1 MGYASFSEQLATP
14 EVVPLTDGDHPSF
27 IGSFLLNDISICDRL
42 IKEHKKSKD
51 VLRGYVVKSSI
62 TEERSAEEKKKQIRE
77 VDLTQK
83 NSFDLDI
90 GYLSK
95 PISKEYFNGLQECLE
110 LYKQIYFF
118 SDKCNQYGIEGG
130 QVQKY
135 PKGGGFFHYHTE
147 ATSLATCSRNLVY
160 MTYLND
166 VEDGGETEF
175 FYQKLKVKPRKGLT
189 LIWPSGWTHTHRGV
203 PSMSEEKYVL
213 TGWYQFVN

>member
-1 MGYASFSEQLATP
+1 MGHASFSEQLATP

-95 PISKEYFNGLQECLE
+95 PIFQEYFNGLQECLE